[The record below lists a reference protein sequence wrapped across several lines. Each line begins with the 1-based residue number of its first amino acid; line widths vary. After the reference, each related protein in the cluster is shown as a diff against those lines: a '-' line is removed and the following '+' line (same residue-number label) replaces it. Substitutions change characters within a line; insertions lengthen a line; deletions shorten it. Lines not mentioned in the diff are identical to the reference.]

1 LHPCLAKVTLNTNPE
16 DLAIDCDALVLVTDW
31 PVFQQLEYEKLA
43 CLMNTPLMIDGRN
56 CLDLQIL
63 AEAGFSYM
71 GIGRQSLL
79 QPVSETGSLTL
90 VANQAIA
97 MGA

>member
-1 LHPCLAKVTLNTNPE
+1 
-16 DLAIDCDALVLVTDW
+16 
-31 PVFQQLEYEKLA
+31 
-43 CLMNTPLMIDGRN
+43 MNTPLMIDGRN

-79 QPVSETGSLTL
+79 QPVSEPGSPTP
-90 VANQAIA
+90 ATSQAIS